1 MSSDLISVRRQLP
14 DPRPP
19 NCRVANAKQLRGTS
33 VIICFHNEAWST
45 LARTLHSVMD
55 RSPAHL
61 LHQLILG
68 EQEGK
73 LWMSFISDD
82 LDPLQW
88 MTPPRRTI

>member
-19 NCRVANAKQLRGTS
+19 NCRAASAEQLRGTS

-68 EQEGK
+68 EGNYCGK
-73 LWMSFISDD
+73 HSSLIISI
-82 LDPLQW
+82 PCSG
-88 MTPPRRTI
+88 